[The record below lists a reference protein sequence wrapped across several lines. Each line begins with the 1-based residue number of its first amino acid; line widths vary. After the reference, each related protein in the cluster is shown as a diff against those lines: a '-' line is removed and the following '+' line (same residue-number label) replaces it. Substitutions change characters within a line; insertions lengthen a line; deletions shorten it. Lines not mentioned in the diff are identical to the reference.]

1 MIKKILSLYGLFF
14 LFWLQAQSPGGV
26 SANLVGWYS
35 ADVSATA
42 TTWIDRSPAGNN
54 LTGAGTPTFTNLLNF
69 NTVATFN
76 GTSQRYSIAATSA
89 TWPGTNTANTYYY
102 VAVPTGTNTSRSV
115 FGKGTGTTALNGMHS
130 GKGTTATTLVSGAT
144 GAGTV
149 NKTSVWSQNV
159 PKMIRTG
166 FNGGTTG
173 AHYLSDNGASES
185 SAGSSNPTYAA
196 TSAFAVGSQNTAAGF
211 WDGNIA
217 EVIAYSGKHAAA
229 DYNRIESYLAVK
241 YGITKAGN
249 YINSASTTVWTT
261 GGGYDNNI
269 AGIGRDDLG
278 GAANS
283 GLNQKQSQSANSGSQ
298 VVMALGT
305 AAASNAANANTFTA
319 NQRFFIWGDDN
330 GSLTTQ
336 VATGSNAY
344 TYRFTRIWKTEN
356 TGSFA
361 QNMTVYYPVSA
372 FGNALASGVSLLYGT
387 SAASLSDGTAS
398 TIAQS
403 GTTTINGASY
413 YVFTVP
419 SGQIANMQFFSF
431 TGTISSPGG
440 VSTNLRLWLRADAG
454 TNTTTDG
461 GSVTSWNDQS
471 GFGRNAGNAN
481 LVNFRSGSNT
491 KAINF
496 NPVVDFANTASRM
509 YNITGGLAS
518 TTSALSHL
526 FLTSGIPSG
535 GLSNEKIYSGY
546 STSFTTGGIGGF
558 AEGGSFR
565 ATMSA
570 HILASGSTFT
580 TLPYTP
586 SLLGT
591 NAMIAI
597 ALDPG
602 GSAIRLRQN
611 GLQSGILTSTG
622 TRSADEGY
630 VLGDD
635 QFDGDGGNPSA
646 KATIGDAIAYEANLT
661 GTDLSKVESYLAIKY
676 SMTLGTT
683 ASTVSYLNSAGT
695 TTWTGSATYQN
706 NVAGIG
712 RDDLTALYQK
722 QSQSVNS
729 GSQVVMAL
737 GTVAASNQ
745 VNANTIPTDKQ
756 FFIWG
761 DDNGSISNIVTTG
774 NTIYPYRFTRVWK
787 TQNTGSFAQNMTV
800 YYPVSAFG
808 NASSTT
814 VALLYGTSA
823 ASLSNGTASA
833 IAQSGTTT
841 INGASYY
848 VFTVPSAQV
857 ANMQFFSFAGT
868 QTSPG
873 GVLAGLKIWHKADAG
888 VTATANAVTAWDNQ
902 ADGTQVINTVAS
914 ERPTLTNGTA
924 TAFNFNPYLDF
935 TATTNTLY
943 NSTATP
949 FTTDGDITFFTATKP
964 EASGGSGQFF
974 AINATPATTGGS
986 SYDSPELRSS
996 NVLFTGGSTVNYSP
1010 DIRGTDQCIL
1020 TFYHN
1025 GATNSLNAFRNLVT
1039 VINNAAQS
1047 GALGSGGYVFGSSV
1061 FAGDGQAAPI
1071 AQVSENIAYNRVLSA
1086 TELQRVQTY
1095 LAIKT
1100 GVTLNQNHL
1109 LSDGT
1114 TIAWDAASNSSYANN
1129 IAGIGRDD
1137 LSALYQKQSQSVNT
1151 GSQVVMALG
1160 TVATTNQANANTIPT
1175 DKQFFIWGDDSGSL
1189 TTMAST
1195 GNSTYTY
1202 RFTRVWK
1209 TQNTGSFA
1217 QNLTVYYPVSAFGN
1231 ALPATVALLYGTS
1244 AASLSNGTASAIA
1257 QSSTTTINGTNYY
1270 VFTVPSAQIA
1280 NMQFFSFAG
1289 TQTAPGGVTGTSL
1302 WLKSDAGT
1310 NTTTNGGT
1318 VTAWNDQSG
1327 NNKNFSNAAGTVL
1340 YQTPLSNNKFN
1351 FNPSLNFSTT
1361 ATSLSSSSSL
1371 FPASPVSS
1379 ATLFGVS
1386 NTDGFISLRVNN
1398 SSETNGFAFYDYP
1411 IFGAN
1416 FIFAR
1421 PNFSSSVSA
1430 SDTSVSGNIGRI
1442 SIGSLISG
1450 TSVSVS
1456 VNGGGATSSAGA
1468 YSTNTG
1474 GMTIGSNTWA
1484 GGDDPGIIGNTT
1496 ETIAYTQ
1503 LLTLIEQQRVNTYL
1517 AVKYG
1522 ITLSRNNDGDGTS
1535 GEVISGSILEGD
1547 YVASNGTTRIWNSDA
1562 TYQNNIAG
1570 IGRDDLSTL
1579 YQKQSQS
1586 VNTGSQVVMALGTVA
1601 TTNQANANTIPTD
1614 KQFFIWGDDS
1624 GSLTTMASTGNS
1636 TYTYRFTRVWKAQN
1650 TGSFA
1655 ENMTVYYPVSA
1666 FGNALSTTV
1675 ALLYGTSAASL
1686 SNGTA
1691 SAIAQSGTT
1700 TINGTSYYVF
1710 TVPSAQ
1716 VANMQFFSF
1725 AGTQTAPGGVMTN
1738 LTLWLKGD
1746 AGTSTTTDGATVST
1760 WANSVNADVNDGGVS
1775 PTYSAVGANFNPAI
1789 VFNGSNNFLRYDNVS
1804 DWGLTGTNNFNIYSV
1819 VKQDVQIANNT
1830 IISANPLTGTFQYV
1844 LNNNTQKIAN
1854 QNSSFI
1860 FSGSTS
1866 IGILPNMLQVK
1877 RNGSTFQSVNNGI
1890 NDATGTSSFNFP
1902 ATATSMRIGSRAD
1915 GSQVFDGNMSEI
1927 IVYGNT
1933 ANTSTEENRIQSYL
1947 SIKYGTTF
1955 GSTATPIDYLASDG
1969 TTKMWDAT
1977 ANAAYQNNIAG
1988 IGRDDLSAL
1997 YQKQSQSVNSGS
2009 HVVMALGT
2017 AAVSNQAN
2025 ANTIPTD
2032 KQFFIWGD
2040 DNGSLSN
2047 IVATSNTIYPYRFTR
2062 IWKTQNTGSFAQNS
2076 TVYYPVSTFGNAQAS
2091 TIALLYGTSAAS
2103 LSNGTATAIAQSGT
2117 TTINGVNYYVFTVPS
2132 GQISN
2137 MQFFSFTGTITSPG
2151 GVLGE
2156 SLWYKADAGVNTSGS
2171 NVTQWDNYS
2180 GSGLYHQVLETGTPV
2195 YNTTSSLVNYNPSV
2209 RFTAIDALHALS
2221 VPVNVVTSGSSPY
2234 NTSQYIVYRSTT
2246 GGNNALYYHS
2256 PGGLATWNIGA
2267 RTSGFTVITNKGNTG
2282 VPAPTAGIG
2291 RLQAVDG
2298 DNVSGATYINGVQ
2311 QSTTWTGTETETG
2324 TQPLTFGYSD
2334 ADVAEFIVYN
2344 SAQGTNRNRIETYL
2358 GLKYGLTIGHNYLV
2372 SDGTT
2377 VWDAASNSSYANNI
2391 AGIGRDDLS
2400 ALYQKQSQS
2409 VNSGSHVV
2417 MALGTAAVSNQ
2428 ANANTI
2434 PTDKQ
2439 FFIWGDDN
2447 GSLSTFV
2454 STGNIT
2460 YPSRFTRI
2468 WKVQNTGSFAQNMTV
2483 YYPVSAFGTSLASY
2497 VGMIYGSTTT
2507 SLSNGSASV
2516 IPQSGTTTINGV
2528 SYYIFTVPSGQV
2540 SGMQFFSFT
2549 GNSICY
2555 KPGVTVGTTLDTK
2568 HGITSLSRAGTS
2580 GDNWPMVRKGAWTV
2594 LEAKTKGFVINRLTA
2609 AQIAAIPPANLVE
2622 GMMVYDTTNN
2632 CMKVYTSTD
2641 GGTTFNWQC
2650 ITTQTCPD

>member
-1 MIKKILSLYGLFF
+1 MKKNKLSYYTHTTMIKKILLLYGLLS

-26 SANLVGWYS
+26 STNLVGWYS

-42 TTWIDRSPAGNN
+42 TTWTDRSPAGNN

-69 NTVATFN
+69 NTVATFD

-115 FGKGTGTTALNGMHS
+115 FGKGTAANAANGMHS

-159 PKMIRTG
+159 PEMIRTG

-173 AHYLSDNGASES
+173 AHYLSDNGATET
-185 SAGSSNPTYAA
+185 SAGSSNPNYAT

-278 GAANS
+278 GVANS
-283 GLNQKQSQSANSGSQ
+283 GLNQKQSQSVNSGSQ

-305 AAASNAANANTFTA
+305 AAASNTANANTFTA

-344 TYRFTRIWKTEN
+344 TYRFTRIWKTQN

-372 FGNALASGVSLLYGT
+372 FGNALPATVALLYGT
-387 SAASLSDGTAS
+387 SAASLSNGTAS
-398 TIAQS
+398 AIAQS
-403 GTTTINGASY
+403 GTTSINGASY
-413 YVFTVP
+413 YAFTVP
-419 SGQIANMQFFSF
+419 SAQVANMQFFSF
-431 TGTISSPGG
+431 AGVIETAPGG
-440 VSTNLRLWLRADAG
+440 VFTNLSLWLRADAG
-454 TNTTTDG
+454 TTTTTNNTTT
-461 GSVTSWNDQS
+461 TSW
-471 GFGRNAGNAN
+471 
-481 LVNFRSGSNT
+481 
-491 KAINF
+491 
-496 NPVVDFANTASRM
+496 
-509 YNITGGLAS
+509 
-518 TTSALSHL
+518 
-526 FLTSGIPSG
+526 
-535 GLSNEKIYSGY
+535 
-546 STSFTTGGIGGF
+546 
-558 AEGGSFR
+558 
-565 ATMSA
+565 
-570 HILASGSTFT
+570 
-580 TLPYTP
+580 
-586 SLLGT
+586 T
-591 NAMIAI
+591 NQA
-597 ALDPG
+597 PG
-602 GSAIRLRQN
+602 GSASSGGN
-611 GLQSGILTSTG
+611 GATYLSNSYNFNPGISFNGSNNNFTFTTGNTFGVTG
-622 TRSADEGY
+622 TSNVDMFSVAQTNIPGTFTP
-630 VLGDD
+630 LISG
-635 QFDGDGGNPSA
+635 S
-646 KATIGDAIAYEANLT
+646 LT
-661 GTDLSKVESYLAIKY
+661 GQLQYAFNSFGTINGGSVLDGTPTSDKNLHLYGVRRTGGSTNQLFVEGKLDATNSNGHSFPGGGFVGIGYWAPYNSQFVNGSYNEAIIYGSGGIPSTTDVNKVNSYLAIKY
-676 SMTLGTT
+676 GLTLGSTSSLISYTNT
-683 ASTVSYLNSAGT
+683 AGV

-706 NVAGIG
+706 NIAGIG
-712 RDDLTALYQK
+712 RDDISALHQK

-745 VNANTIPTDKQ
+745 ANTNTITSDKQFFIWGDDNGSLTSFVATGNSTYPFRFARIWKTQNTGSFNQNITVYYPVSTFGNATASSVTLLYGTSTATLSNTITQSGTTTLNSISYYVFSVPAAQLTSMQFFSFASDITAPGGVTSGLKIWHKADVGITAAANLVTAWDNKTDGRQATNAGGSQRPTFTNGSGTAFNFNPYLSYTTNSHNLRDIGATPFSSDGNLTYFVSQRNVSGGQFFAVNINPSQNDALGYDNFQWFNGVVNQGANNFSFTSSTIQSILTFAHDGSANFMSVSRNGSVLSSGTYNGVLGSGGYTLGGDNTIGTGDDASGTGDFSEHIAYNRVLSNVEKQRVETYLAIKTGITLNQNHLLSDGSTIAWDATANSSYANNIAGIGRDDLTALYQKQSQSVNTGSQVVMALGTVASTNQANANMIPTDKQ

-774 NTIYPYRFTRVWK
+774 NTTYPYRFTRVWK

-857 ANMQFFSFAGT
+857 ANMQFFSFANT

-873 GVLAGLKIWHKADAG
+873 GVASGLKIWHKADAG

-949 FTTDGDITFFTATKP
+949 FTTDGDITFFTAAKP

-974 AINATPATTGGS
+974 AVNSTPATTGGS

-1025 GATNSLNAFRNLVT
+1025 GATNSLNALRNLAT

-1129 IAGIGRDD
+1129 ISGIGRDD

-1160 TVATTNQANANTIPT
+1160 TAATTNQANANTIPT

-1217 QNLTVYYPVSAFGN
+1217 QNMTVYYPVSAFGN
-1231 ALPATVALLYGTS
+1231 ALPATVALLYGAS

-1257 QSSTTTINGTNYY
+1257 QSSTTTING
-1270 VFTVPSAQIA
+1270 A
-1280 NMQFFSFAG
+1280 
-1289 TQTAPGGVTGTSL
+1289 
-1302 WLKSDAGT
+1302 
-1310 NTTTNGGT
+1310 
-1318 VTAWNDQSG
+1318 
-1327 NNKNFSNAAGTVL
+1327 
-1340 YQTPLSNNKFN
+1340 
-1351 FNPSLNFSTT
+1351 
-1361 ATSLSSSSSL
+1361 
-1371 FPASPVSS
+1371 
-1379 ATLFGVS
+1379 
-1386 NTDGFISLRVNN
+1386 
-1398 SSETNGFAFYDYP
+1398 
-1411 IFGAN
+1411 
-1416 FIFAR
+1416 
-1421 PNFSSSVSA
+1421 
-1430 SDTSVSGNIGRI
+1430 
-1442 SIGSLISG
+1442 
-1450 TSVSVS
+1450 
-1456 VNGGGATSSAGA
+1456 
-1468 YSTNTG
+1468 
-1474 GMTIGSNTWA
+1474 
-1484 GGDDPGIIGNTT
+1484 
-1496 ETIAYTQ
+1496 
-1503 LLTLIEQQRVNTYL
+1503 
-1517 AVKYG
+1517 
-1522 ITLSRNNDGDGTS
+1522 
-1535 GEVISGSILEGD
+1535 
-1547 YVASNGTTRIWNSDA
+1547 
-1562 TYQNNIAG
+1562 
-1570 IGRDDLSTL
+1570 
-1579 YQKQSQS
+1579 
-1586 VNTGSQVVMALGTVA
+1586 
-1601 TTNQANANTIPTD
+1601 
-1614 KQFFIWGDDS
+1614 
-1624 GSLTTMASTGNS
+1624 
-1636 TYTYRFTRVWKAQN
+1636 
-1650 TGSFA
+1650 
-1655 ENMTVYYPVSA
+1655 
-1666 FGNALSTTV
+1666 
-1675 ALLYGTSAASL
+1675 
-1686 SNGTA
+1686 
-1691 SAIAQSGTT
+1691 
-1700 TINGTSYYVF
+1700 SYYVF

-1738 LTLWLKGD
+1738 LMLWLKGD

-1775 PTYSAVGANFNPAI
+1775 PTYAAVGANFNPAI

-1844 LNNNTQKIAN
+1844 LNSNTQKIAN

-2040 DNGSLSN
+2040 DNGLLSN
-2047 IVATSNTIYPYRFTR
+2047 IVATGNSSYPYRFTR
-2062 IWKTQNTGSFAQNS
+2062 VWKTQNTGSFAQNS

-2372 SDGTT
+2372 SDGST

-2468 WKVQNTGSFAQNMTV
+2468 WKTQNTGTFAQNMTV

-2497 VGMIYGSTTT
+2497 VGMIYGSTTA

-2555 KPGVTVGTTLDTK
+2555 KPAVTVGTTLDTK

-2650 ITTQTCPD
+2650 ISTQTCPD

>member
-1 MIKKILSLYGLFF
+1 MGTATQL
-14 LFWLQAQSPGGV
+14 WAQSPGGV
-26 SANLVGWYS
+26 SSGLRLWLKGDAGVTLISGNVSSWTNQASPGLSFTQSTAADRPSYSSSGWNFNPNVTFSGSQGMNMANGNPTLFASNASQTIFYVLNPTSVSGNQTILEMHTLAGDDPAFELNGNQFGMDIDGTAFQDVGYHTTKS
-35 ADVSATA
+35 VSAGIPVLLTSA
-42 TTWIDRSPAGNN
+42 RNN
-54 LTGAGTPTFTNLLNF
+54 LTAGSGGAIYNF
-69 NTVATFN
+69 YN
-76 GTSQRYSIAATSA
+76 GAFQETQTGNTSA
-89 TWPGTNTANTYYY
+89 SVDVNLFLGWASFDQQTLNGNLPEVIAYDQYLTNATDIQKIHSYMALKYGLTLDQ
-102 VAVPTGTNTSRSV
+102 
-115 FGKGTGTTALNGMHS
+115 TTALNYLNS
-130 GKGTTATTLVSGAT
+130 
-144 GAGTV
+144 AGTII
-149 NKTSVWSQNV
+149 W
-159 PKMIRTG
+159 
-166 FNGGTTG
+166 NGT
-173 AHYLSDNGASES
+173 ANS
-185 SAGSSNPTYAA
+185 TY
-196 TSAFAVGSQNTAAGF
+196 
-211 WDGNIA
+211 
-217 EVIAYSGKHAAA
+217 K
-229 DYNRIESYLAVK
+229 
-241 YGITKAGN
+241 
-249 YINSASTTVWTT
+249 
-261 GGGYDNNI
+261 NNI
-269 AGIGRDDLG
+269 AGIGRDDGSALI
-278 GAANS
+278 
-283 GLNQKQSQSANSGSQ
+283 QKQSS
-298 VVMALGT
+298 
-305 AAASNAANANTFTA
+305 
-319 NQRFFIWGDDN
+319 
-330 GSLTTQ
+330 
-336 VATGSNAY
+336 
-344 TYRFTRIWKTEN
+344 
-356 TGSFA
+356 
-361 QNMTVYYPVSA
+361 
-372 FGNALASGVSLLYGT
+372 
-387 SAASLSDGTAS
+387 
-398 TIAQS
+398 
-403 GTTTINGASY
+403 
-413 YVFTVP
+413 
-419 SGQIANMQFFSF
+419 
-431 TGTISSPGG
+431 
-440 VSTNLRLWLRADAG
+440 
-454 TNTTTDG
+454 
-461 GSVTSWNDQS
+461 
-471 GFGRNAGNAN
+471 
-481 LVNFRSGSNT
+481 
-491 KAINF
+491 
-496 NPVVDFANTASRM
+496 
-509 YNITGGLAS
+509 
-518 TTSALSHL
+518 
-526 FLTSGIPSG
+526 
-535 GLSNEKIYSGY
+535 
-546 STSFTTGGIGGF
+546 
-558 AEGGSFR
+558 
-565 ATMSA
+565 
-570 HILASGSTFT
+570 
-580 TLPYTP
+580 
-586 SLLGT
+586 
-591 NAMIAI
+591 
-597 ALDPG
+597 
-602 GSAIRLRQN
+602 
-611 GLQSGILTSTG
+611 
-622 TRSADEGY
+622 
-630 VLGDD
+630 
-635 QFDGDGGNPSA
+635 
-646 KATIGDAIAYEANLT
+646 
-661 GTDLSKVESYLAIKY
+661 
-676 SMTLGTT
+676 
-683 ASTVSYLNSAGT
+683 
-695 TTWTGSATYQN
+695 
-706 NVAGIG
+706 
-712 RDDLTALYQK
+712 
-722 QSQSVNS
+722 SVNS

-745 VNANTIPTDKQ
+745 ANANTFAANQQ

-774 NTIYPYRFTRVWK
+774 NTTYPYRFTRVWK

-857 ANMQFFSFAGT
+857 ANMQFFSFANT

-873 GVLAGLKIWHKADAG
+873 GVASGLKIWHKADAG

-949 FTTDGDITFFTATKP
+949 FTTDGDITFFTAAKP

-974 AINATPATTGGS
+974 AVNSTPATTGGS

-1025 GATNSLNAFRNLVT
+1025 GATNSLNALRNLAT

-1129 IAGIGRDD
+1129 ISGIGRDD

-1160 TVATTNQANANTIPT
+1160 TAATTNQANANTIPT

-1217 QNLTVYYPVSAFGN
+1217 QNMTVYYPVSAFGN
-1231 ALPATVALLYGTS
+1231 ALPATVALLYGAS

-1257 QSSTTTINGTNYY
+1257 QSSTTTING
-1270 VFTVPSAQIA
+1270 A
-1280 NMQFFSFAG
+1280 
-1289 TQTAPGGVTGTSL
+1289 
-1302 WLKSDAGT
+1302 
-1310 NTTTNGGT
+1310 
-1318 VTAWNDQSG
+1318 
-1327 NNKNFSNAAGTVL
+1327 
-1340 YQTPLSNNKFN
+1340 
-1351 FNPSLNFSTT
+1351 
-1361 ATSLSSSSSL
+1361 
-1371 FPASPVSS
+1371 
-1379 ATLFGVS
+1379 
-1386 NTDGFISLRVNN
+1386 
-1398 SSETNGFAFYDYP
+1398 
-1411 IFGAN
+1411 
-1416 FIFAR
+1416 
-1421 PNFSSSVSA
+1421 
-1430 SDTSVSGNIGRI
+1430 
-1442 SIGSLISG
+1442 
-1450 TSVSVS
+1450 
-1456 VNGGGATSSAGA
+1456 
-1468 YSTNTG
+1468 
-1474 GMTIGSNTWA
+1474 
-1484 GGDDPGIIGNTT
+1484 
-1496 ETIAYTQ
+1496 
-1503 LLTLIEQQRVNTYL
+1503 
-1517 AVKYG
+1517 
-1522 ITLSRNNDGDGTS
+1522 
-1535 GEVISGSILEGD
+1535 
-1547 YVASNGTTRIWNSDA
+1547 
-1562 TYQNNIAG
+1562 
-1570 IGRDDLSTL
+1570 
-1579 YQKQSQS
+1579 
-1586 VNTGSQVVMALGTVA
+1586 
-1601 TTNQANANTIPTD
+1601 
-1614 KQFFIWGDDS
+1614 
-1624 GSLTTMASTGNS
+1624 
-1636 TYTYRFTRVWKAQN
+1636 
-1650 TGSFA
+1650 
-1655 ENMTVYYPVSA
+1655 
-1666 FGNALSTTV
+1666 
-1675 ALLYGTSAASL
+1675 
-1686 SNGTA
+1686 
-1691 SAIAQSGTT
+1691 
-1700 TINGTSYYVF
+1700 SYYVF

-1775 PTYSAVGANFNPAI
+1775 PTYAAVGANFNPAI

-2009 HVVMALGT
+2009 QVVMALGT
-2017 AAVSNQAN
+2017 VAASNQAN

-2246 GGNNALYYHS
+2246 GGNKALYYHS

-2468 WKVQNTGSFAQNMTV
+2468 WKTQNTGSFAQNMTV

-2497 VGMIYGSTTT
+2497 VGIIYGSTTA

-2568 HGITSLSRAGTS
+2568 HGITALSRAGTS

-2641 GGTTFNWQC
+2641 GGATFNWQC